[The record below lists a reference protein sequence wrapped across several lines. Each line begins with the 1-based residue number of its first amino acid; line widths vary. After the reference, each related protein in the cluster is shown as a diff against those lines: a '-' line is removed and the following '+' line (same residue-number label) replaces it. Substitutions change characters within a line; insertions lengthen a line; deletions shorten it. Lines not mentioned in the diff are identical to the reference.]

1 MKKNDILNWLL
12 EGDVSIRYQTFRD
25 LLGKEKPGLQRRIA
39 KEGWGL
45 KYISKRN
52 PDGHWGQ
59 RYYQPK
65 WTSTH
70 YTVLDL
76 RNLNIHPSDV
86 DISQIINELL
96 DNKGSDGGIYP
107 IGRHKITDV
116 CLNGMFLYY
125 ACYFGVREKKIKS
138 VVDCLLNEQMQ
149 DGGFNCHS
157 NTVGAKHSS
166 LHTTLSVCEGI
177 LEYRKN
183 GFKYRTKELKIA
195 EEESRKFI
203 LQHKLYKSHRTGET
217 ISRRM
222 TALHYPPRWHY
233 DILRALDYF
242 RSAGCK
248 YDNRMDD
255 AINVLLKKRRK
266 NNTWPLQAHH
276 PGQRHFDMEIV
287 GKPGRWNTLRALR
300 VLKHFGIQD

>member
-1 MKKNDILNWLL
+1 
-12 EGDVSIRYQTFRD
+12 
-25 LLGKEKPGLQRRIA
+25 
-39 KEGWGL
+39 
-45 KYISKRN
+45 
-52 PDGHWGQ
+52 
-59 RYYQPK
+59 
-65 WTSTH
+65 
-70 YTVLDL
+70 
-76 RNLNIHPSDV
+76 
-86 DISQIINELL
+86 
-96 DNKGSDGGIYP
+96 
-107 IGRHKITDV
+107 
-116 CLNGMFLYY
+116 
-125 ACYFGVREKKIKS
+125 
-138 VVDCLLNEQMQ
+138 
-149 DGGFNCHS
+149 
-157 NTVGAKHSS
+157 
-166 LHTTLSVCEGI
+166 